1 MINEKFKELLAKELS
16 GEISAEER
24 KAFQYFLK
32 EDKAFQ
38 KEYEL
43 FQLYW
48 KESDRGQQNDGHLF
62 EKVKNKIKHLEDQ
75 NSPTNDF
82 KETSKALAINKS
94 FSWIKIAAI
103 LLVFISA
110 SLYLYKDTISPPGNG
125 PLLVKSTKK
134 GIRSEI
140 VLSDGTKVTL
150 NSGSQL
156 KYPAHLNGNTREVHL
171 IGEAYF
177 DVHKDAKHPFIV
189 HTGKMDVKVLGTA
202 FNVKTYP
209 NEKTSETTLI
219 RGSVQITLLDRPTDA
234 IILKPSEKF
243 ILKNASVKK
252 HEGKIQSKDAEI
264 SATQYTL
271 TTLTYLKKQDNTI
284 VETSWM
290 QNKLAFSNE
299 DFTEVAHKMERWYG
313 VDIQFANDEI
323 KQYRF
328 TALFQKET
336 IKEALNALQMTE
348 DFHYRMDHTTI
359 YIY

>member
-24 KAFQYFLK
+24 TAFQYLVK
-32 EDKAFQ
+32 EDQALK

-43 FQLYW
+43 LKLYW
-48 KESDRGQQNDGHLF
+48 EESDRGQQNDGHLF

-75 NSPTNDF
+75 NSDVSNP
-82 KETSKALAINKS
+82 KEISGTSIPKKS
-94 FSWIKIAAI
+94 FSWIRIAAI
-103 LLVFISA
+103 LLVFLGA
-110 SLYLYKDTISPPGNG
+110 SLYLYKSNISSSENE

-134 GIRSEI
+134 GVRSEI
-140 VLSDGTKVTL
+140 VLSDGTRVTL

-156 KYPAHLNGNTREVHL
+156 RYPAHLNGNTREVHL

-177 DVHKDAKHPFIV
+177 DVRKDAKHPFIV

-209 NEKTSETTLI
+209 NEKTSETTLVH
-219 RGSVQITLLDRPTDA
+219 GSVQITLLDRPTDA

-243 ILKNASVKK
+243 IVKNASFIK
-252 HEGKIQSKDAEI
+252 HEGKIRLRDPEI

-348 DFHYRMDHTTI
+348 DFHYRMDHATI